1 MARGHL
7 TRHGDDAWRIFV
19 NVGTDPVTGRRRRV
33 TKVIRGGRKDAE
45 RALTRLLAEVDRG
58 THAGTD
64 GQTFG
69 HIIDAFL
76 AHKALSV
83 EATTLDT
90 YKASLSYVTDHLR
103 ALPGHK
109 VSVAHLEQLYAHL
122 ITNGRRRQLPD
133 GSRGLGPAAVG
144 NVHAAIHNAFELA
157 RRRGWVTINPAADAD
172 IPRGP
177 RRRPTPV
184 PAAAVGRLLAEAE
197 KIHPLLFPLFVRASI
212 CAGTRRSEMHG
223 LRWSGVDFDR
233 GRVTIRDVIVRAGG
247 QWVVKPRTKTGD
259 DRTVYVDVNTLGM
272 FQAAYDQAFEFA
284 ATCGATLPAGAF
296 VFSDEPDGSVP
307 WKPQTTARRFSRCAV
322 AAGLPPATRIHD
334 LRALCGTHLA
344 DEGVPIPVIGARLGH
359 SRNSTTADIYVARI
373 AESDRTAADVL
384 GRLLDGG

>member
-1 MARGHL
+1 MSRGHL
-7 TRHGDDAWRIFV
+7 VSHGDGAWRIFV

-33 TKVIRGGRKDAE
+33 TKVVQGSRKDAE
-45 RALTRLLAEVDRG
+45 KVRTRLLAEVDG
-58 THAGTD
+58 GAHTTSD
-64 GQTFG
+64 GQSFAQV
-69 HIIDAFL
+69 IDAFL

-83 EATTLDT
+83 EGTTLDT

-103 ALPGHK
+103 ALPAGR
-109 VSVAHLEQLYAHL
+109 VTVTHLEELYAHL
-122 ITNGRRRQLPD
+122 MLRGRRRPLAD
-133 GSRGLGPAAVG
+133 GSRGLGSAAVG

-157 RRRGWVTINPAADAD
+157 RRRGWVTVNPAADAEV
-172 IPRGP
+172 PRGP

-184 PAAAVGRLLAEAE
+184 PAAAVGQLLTEAE
-197 KIHPLLFPLFVRASI
+197 KINPLLFPLFVRASV

-233 GRVTIRDVIVRAGG
+233 GRVAIRDVIVRAGN
-247 QWVVKPRTKTGD
+247 QWLIKPRTKTGE
-259 DRTVYVDVNTLGM
+259 DRTVYVDLNTLEM
-272 FQAAYDQAFEFA
+272 FRAAYDAAFEFA
-284 ATCGATLPAGAF
+284 GTCGIVLPPDAF
-296 VFSDEPDGSVP
+296 VFSDEPDGSAP

-322 AAGLPPATRIHD
+322 AAGLPPTTRIHD

-359 SRNSTTADIYVARI
+359 TRNSTTADIYVARI
-373 AESDRTAADVL
+373 AESDRVAADVL